1 LPDEESSIEEAR
13 ERAEEASSEEGAPT
27 KFEEGFTGKAI
38 VGALFIAFIML
49 PGALYLG
56 LVAGQGLGAAAQWVT
71 IVLFAEVA
79 RRSFMPLKR
88 QEIYILFY
96 IAGGLAHMTMGDRGI
111 SGGPFGALIWHQY
124 FVQSP
129 QAAGIVHEI
138 PRWVVP
144 QPGSPALIQRTFFHI
159 DWAVPILLLVIGEIL
174 GRMNWIGLGYVLF
187 RITSDVERLP
197 FPMAPVAA
205 SGATALAEAST
216 KEESWRWQVFS
227 IGTMIGLVF
236 GFFYLAVPIFT
247 GVVLSKPLM
256 LIPIPFIDF
265 ARNTER
271 ALPAALT
278 GISGDLGGILT
289 GFVLPF
295 QIVVGMFI
303 SSIACQVIT
312 NPILQRHGLLP
323 TWRYG
328 MDSINT
334 HLAVQLDFWMS
345 IGVGVSVAV
354 AVIGIFAVIKSGIK
368 AGAEARERRTAP
380 YAIPTGRGDF
390 PIVLAIAA
398 WFFATSMYVILAHRL
413 VPLFPL
419 WILIG
424 FGFFY
429 SPIMSYVSARMFGL
443 TGQGV
448 GFPYVREATVI
459 KSGYRNAD
467 IWFAPIPIYDMGW
480 AAARFR
486 EVELTRTKFTSVLKA
501 EALML
506 PVMLTASFLFWAFFW
521 HTNPIPSP
529 QFPYAQKFWPLAA
542 TFQSIWLTANKL
554 GQQNFLLQ
562 ALKPRLMVYGGI
574 GAFLMYGAL
583 VAARL
588 PVLYF
593 YGLAGGVGAY
603 PHSTIPLFIGAL
615 LGRYY
620 FARRLGM
627 DKWRMYTPVLLAGY
641 SCGMGLMGMSSIA
654 LALISK
660 SVQALPY

>member
-1 LPDEESSIEEAR
+1 
-13 ERAEEASSEEGAPT
+13 
-27 KFEEGFTGKAI
+27 
-38 VGALFIAFIML
+38 
-49 PGALYLG
+49 
-56 LVAGQGLGAAAQWVT
+56 
-71 IVLFAEVA
+71 
-79 RRSFMPLKR
+79 
-88 QEIYILFY
+88 
-96 IAGGLAHMTMGDRGI
+96 MTMGDRGI
-111 SGGPFGALIWHQY
+111 SGGPFGSLIWNQY

-129 QAAGIVHEI
+129 QAAAIAHEI

-144 QPGSPALIQRTFFHI
+144 QPGSQALIGRTFFHP
-159 DWAVPILLLVIGEIL
+159 DWLVPILLLIAGEIL

-187 RITSDVERLP
+187 RITSYVERLP

-227 IGTMIGLVF
+227 IGTMVGLVF

-278 GISGDLGGILT
+278 GISGDLGGVLT

-303 SSIACQVIT
+303 SSIACQIIT
-312 NPILQRHGLLP
+312 NPILQKHGLLP

-334 HLAVQLDFWMS
+334 HLSVSIDFWMS
-345 IGVGVSVAV
+345 ISVGISVAV
-354 AVIGIFAVIKSGIK
+354 AVIGIYAVISSAIK
-368 AGAEARERRTAP
+368 ASANARESRLAP
-380 YAIPTGRGDF
+380 YRIPAGRGDF
-390 PIVLAIAA
+390 PIVAAIAA
-398 WFFATSMYVILAHRL
+398 WFFATLGYIIIAHRL

-443 TGQGV
+443 TGHGV

-467 IWFAPIPIYDMGW
+467 IWFAPIPIYDMG
-480 AAARFR
+480 
-486 EVELTRTKFTSVLKA
+486 
-501 EALML
+501 
-506 PVMLTASFLFWAFFW
+506 
-521 HTNPIPSP
+521 
-529 QFPYAQKFWPLAA
+529 
-542 TFQSIWLTANKL
+542 
-554 GQQNFLLQ
+554 
-562 ALKPRLMVYGGI
+562 
-574 GAFLMYGAL
+574 
-583 VAARL
+583 
-588 PVLYF
+588 
-593 YGLAGGVGAY
+593 
-603 PHSTIPLFIGAL
+603 
-615 LGRYY
+615 
-620 FARRLGM
+620 
-627 DKWRMYTPVLLAGY
+627 
-641 SCGMGLMGMSSIA
+641 
-654 LALISK
+654 
-660 SVQALPY
+660 